1 MKHLLIV
8 IAACLVCLN
17 ALAGSDI
24 KVKSGKSVV
33 VKENANAVIVFDF
46 SNARWEQ
53 KESFKDWSGTDYEK
67 RVNVASECFVNSF
80 NENTKGLKL
89 VTNKDQAEYSI
100 IFKVTNLETILC

>member
-46 SNARWEQ
+46 
-53 KESFKDWSGTDYEK
+53 FKRSLGTK
-67 RVNVASECFVNSF
+67 REFQ
-80 NENTKGLKL
+80 GLEW
-89 VTNKDQAEYSI
+89 N
-100 IFKVTNLETILC
+100 

>member
-1 MKHLLIV
+1 MKHILFV

-53 KESFKDWSGTDYEK
+53 KESFKDWSGTCLLYTSAGIT
-67 RVNVASECFVNSF
+67 VTVQFGW
-80 NENTKGLKL
+80 TK
-89 VTNKDQAEYSI
+89 
-100 IFKVTNLETILC
+100 

>member
-46 SNARWEQ
+46 SNARWE
-53 KESFKDWSGTDYEK
+53 
-67 RVNVASECFVNSF
+67 
-80 NENTKGLKL
+80 
-89 VTNKDQAEYSI
+89 
-100 IFKVTNLETILC
+100 

>member
-53 KESFKDWSGTDYEK
+53 KESFKDLWGDGYEDAAK
-67 RVNVASECFVNSF
+67 SLASFILKCFKIV
-80 NENTKGLKL
+80 
-89 VTNKDQAEYSI
+89 
-100 IFKVTNLETILC
+100 

>member
-33 VKENANAVIVFDF
+33 VKENANAVIVWRTRQTLWG
-46 SNARWEQ
+46 AKQMLTQ
-53 KESFKDWSGTDYEK
+53 KLCCQTIHD
-67 RVNVASECFVNSF
+67 C
-80 NENTKGLKL
+80 
-89 VTNKDQAEYSI
+89 Q
-100 IFKVTNLETILC
+100 KVSTFAL